1 MIVIVVMDIAI
12 LNVHG
17 CARICSPTFC
27 CALCAGKPRGMRT
40 ARTLRNRRRVQ
51 KWADKQYKKAHLG
64 TRWKANP
71 FGGSSHAKGIV
82 VEKLGIEAKQV
93 GFCLV
98 CSPSC
103 PFLHACIAHHG

>member
-1 MIVIVVMDIAI
+1 
-12 LNVHG
+12 
-17 CARICSPTFC
+17 
-27 CALCAGKPRGMRT
+27 MRT
-40 ARTLRNRRRVQ
+40 ARKLRNRRRVQ

-93 GFCLV
+93 LYIHLCVGFSYVFMLYIYVYVLYIYIYMFSIFCLYRV
-98 CSPSC
+98 
-103 PFLHACIAHHG
+103 FYCIYIYIYIY